1 MCAIIWPIS
10 AGWRSGRN
18 FLAGDMLSYADLAA
32 AAHLSAIDYL
42 GDVPWIEDD
51 AAKAWYA
58 RVKSRP
64 SVPSAAQRMAG
75 RRAGVAD
82 LCGSRFLTFSGGTAA
97 SASAFMVLTPR
108 VVEP

>member
-10 AGWRSGRN
+10 AGWRRRGTISPATN
-18 FLAGDMLSYADLAA
+18 LTYADLAA
-32 AAHLSAIDYL
+32 AAHISAIDYL

-64 SVPSAAQRMAG
+64 SFRPLLSEWL
-75 RRAGVAD
+75 AGVPASRTYVD
-82 LCGSRFLTFSGGTAA
+82 LDF
-97 SASAFMVLTPR
+97 
-108 VVEP
+108 